1 LQEFS
6 SDKQLTRR
14 ATESIQASTDLL
26 EFHMQNKPRSID
38 ELYTKTLPEM
48 RSKLKRQS
56 LRQSGHLQPVT
67 QDQFEKYKYQMSID
81 RHDPFHPKGIVD
93 PTLEYFRPKQM
104 IGTVTNDAQ
113 DDLLINAIKNMHV
126 DLKIPNITI
135 GSVIEYVLKITT
147 TSDQPLDLS
156 FGFVLSHP
164 ATSRVVSYSE
174 RKVTVKGK
182 MIHSLN
188 GNFGAETSS
197 MVIGTYRVNCRI
209 YVVTNGKNEYLSSFG
224 PIEFIIQSK

>member
-1 LQEFS
+1 
-6 SDKQLTRR
+6 
-14 ATESIQASTDLL
+14 
-26 EFHMQNKPRSID
+26 M
-38 ELYTKTLPEM
+38 M
-48 RSKLKRQS
+48 LK
-56 LRQSGHLQPVT
+56 
-67 QDQFEKYKYQMSID
+67 M
-81 RHDPFHPKGIVD
+81 
-93 PTLEYFRPKQM
+93 
-104 IGTVTNDAQ
+104 
-113 DDLLINAIKNMHV
+113 
-126 DLKIPNITI
+126 
-135 GSVIEYVLKITT
+135 IEYVLKITT